1 MGLGGRAFWWGRL
14 RVCGRRLFWRRFR
27 RGRVWMSGRSLD
39 GLFCRL
45 CARVLLSLGIGACC
59 HSHAGMDAAHGRH
72 CHHRGFFSVCRGFLV
87 LLLMRRRRLRL
98 LAALGL
104 DWRVPSLTT
113 CLFNLLMLITVLRA
127 NVDTY
132 SQVLLSS
139 VPNPH
144 RALCTLT
151 IRGSSTANVRS
162 DGVRL

>member
-45 CARVLLSLGIGACC
+45 CARELRSLGIGDCYYSYEGT
-59 HSHAGMDAAHGRH
+59 HAAHGRH
-72 CHHRGFFSVCRGFLV
+72 GHRHYFVSVCRGFLG

-104 DWRVPSLTT
+104 DWRVLSLTT

-151 IRGSSTANVRS
+151 IRGSSTASVRS